1 MDTVWGAI
9 LVSLLLGVVVGG
21 IARILLPGTQ
31 RIGLFMTGL
40 AGAVA
45 AFIGFVI
52 GDSLGLRDGEGFSW
66 GTFGIQVLLAALVIG
81 AIGGVGRR
89 R

>member
-1 MDTVWGAI
+1 MI
-9 LVSLLLGVVVGG
+9 VGG
-21 IARILLPGTQ
+21 LARLFLPGTQ
-31 RIGLFMTGL
+31 GIGLFMTGL

-52 GDSLGLRDGEGFSW
+52 GDALGWTDGEGFSW
-66 GTFGIQVLLAALVIG
+66 GTLGIQVLLAALVIG